1 MRIGLMGGTFDRIHN
16 AHLLAASEV
25 YEFLDLDQV
34 IFIPAGNPWQKSHL
48 PISPGHHRLNMVDL
62 AIEAD
67 SRFISSDIE
76 IKRTGET
83 YAIDTV
89 LELKQTNPENKY
101 FWIIGT
107 DALANMKTW
116 HKFDELKNLIEI
128 VAVNRNN
135 VAKVETD
142 FNYTFVQ
149 IPEFQISATQ
159 IRDRIKSGKSVKY
172 LVPDE
177 VENYIEKS
185 GLYQK

>member
-1 MRIGLMGGTFDRIHN
+1 MRIGLMGGTFDPIHN

-25 YEFLDLDQV
+25 YETLNLDQV

-48 PISPGHHRLNMVDL
+48 PISAGHHRLHMVNL

-76 IKRTGET
+76 INRTGET

-89 LELKQTNPENKY
+89 IELKKNNPKNEY

-135 VAKVETD
+135 VANVETD
-142 FNYTFVQ
+142 FDYTFVQ

-159 IRDRIKSGKSVKY
+159 IRDRIKTGKSVKY
-172 LVPDE
+172 LVDDE
-177 VENYIEKS
+177 VENYIKQS